1 MKSIPL
7 VRVNTFTPFLAFL
20 ERLGSPIE
28 RWLEEVKISPFA
40 LEDPESLIPRHLG
53 FQFLQKAARAEGI
66 ENLGL
71 LVGRETSIATLGN
84 FGRLVHGSL
93 TLYDALTTIQTL
105 MPVTNSGEIYRLANG
120 GGIEGRTLDRARFSM
135 YYTGDDLRCPHA
147 EQFVLMQMLS
157 LVNSA
162 VGKEWRPSAIYLQTR
177 QPKTVLDSD
186 SFGGIPIQDGV
197 GFTAIAFPRSLLSLQ
212 RRTALDS
219 RAPNNPDIW
228 KDLHA
233 SAPPQDL
240 LGSLERAIVPLL
252 RGGYPD
258 IHLAAE
264 IAGMS
269 VRTLQRR
276 LETEGLTYSR
286 LVERAR
292 LRQAIRWL
300 QDPSLQCLDI
310 SIELGYSA
318 PPHFTRA
325 FKRWTGLS
333 PAEFRRYGAEKP
345 DFFANFAEP
354 TVSGNRGGSD

>member
-7 VRVNTFTPFLAFL
+7 VRVNMFTPYLAFL

-28 RWLEEVKISPFA
+28 RWLEEVKLSPFA

-53 FQFLQKAARAEGI
+53 FRFVQKAAGAEGI

-71 LVGRETSIATLGN
+71 LAARETPIANLGN

-93 TLYDALTTIQTL
+93 TLYDALMTVQTL
-105 MPVTNSGEIYRLANG
+105 MPVTNSGALYRLEEVA
-120 GGIEGRTLDRARFSM
+120 GIDRRTLDRARFSM
-135 YYTGDDLRCPHA
+135 HHTGDGLRSPHA
-147 EQFVLMQMLS
+147 DQFILMQILN
-157 LVNSA
+157 LVSSA

-177 QPKTVLDSD
+177 QPKTVLDSG
-186 SFGGIPIQDGV
+186 SFAGIPLQDGI
-197 GFTAIAFPRSLLSLQ
+197 GFTAIAFPRSLLSLPL
-212 RRTALDS
+212 RASRSPSTPDS
-219 RAPNNPDIW
+219 QEIL
-228 KDLHA
+228 KDLH
-233 SAPPQDL
+233 SSSPPADL

-258 IHLAAE
+258 IRLAAE
-264 IAGMS
+264 IAGTS

-276 LETEGLTYSR
+276 LEEAGSTYSR

-292 LRQAIRWL
+292 FGQAVRWL
-300 QDPSLQCLDI
+300 QDPSVQLVEI

-333 PAEFRRYGAEKP
+333 PAEFRRIGAENP
-345 DFFANFAEP
+345 DFFANFAEK
-354 TVSGNRGGSD
+354 